1 MVALRHYRGRRVTS
15 TLEAVVDLK
24 APGRLLA
31 EARAPPAVER
41 LLAEAQAPSAVE
53 AQAPSAVERLLA
65 AAQVP
70 LAFAGSFLAEGR
82 VLVVGR

>member
-1 MVALRHYRGRRVTS
+1 MVVLRHYRGRRVTS

-53 AQAPSAVERLLA
+53 RLLA